1 MEGTGNEADNDDDTI
16 ASCMETDDDDE
27 TGKGNY
33 P

>member
-16 ASCMETDDDDE
+16 ASCMETDDDE

>member
-1 MEGTGNEADNDDDTI
+1 MDETGNEADNDDDTI
-16 ASCMETDDDDE
+16 ASCMETDDDE